1 MRENVNRFGEDV
13 DRGLLLRFSK
23 DQELWLVGGGDLV
36 ILVFLEV
43 ALMVVK
49 LGRILCND

>member
-1 MRENVNRFGEDV
+1 MRVNVNRLGEDV

-23 DQELWLVGGGDLV
+23 DQELWMVGGGDLV

-43 ALMVVK
+43 ALMVDE
-49 LGRILCND
+49 LGKE